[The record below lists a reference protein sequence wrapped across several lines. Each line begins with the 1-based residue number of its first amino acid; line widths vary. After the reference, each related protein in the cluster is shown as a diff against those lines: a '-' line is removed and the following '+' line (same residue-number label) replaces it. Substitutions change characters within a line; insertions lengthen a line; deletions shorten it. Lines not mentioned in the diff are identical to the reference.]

1 MLDLGMQELVVI
13 FVVALIVFGP
23 KKLPELGRAIGK
35 TMGQLKGAMADVKT
49 EVEREIRAAE
59 TDLDIKELPAWKK
72 KDAGPAAG
80 PPEGEGAEEKAGPPE
95 GEGAEE
101 KAGPPEGEGAEEKAG
116 AEKEDEK

>member
-1 MLDLGMQELVVI
+1 MQELVVI
-13 FVVALIVFGP
+13 FVVALLVFGP

-72 KDAGPAAG
+72 KDAGPAAA
-80 PPEGEGAEEKAGPPE
+80 PPEGEGAEEKTGPQKGE
-95 GEGAEE
+95 GEEE
-101 KAGPPEGEGAEEKAG
+101 KAADK
-116 AEKEDEK
+116 KEDEK